1 MKDETRAA
9 LSDQGTWLRLPVML
23 LFFLLL
29 QVATPLLIVVS
40 LVAWFMRLFTGQQPQ
55 GVIEFGQTIGKWFD
69 RTADYL
75 CGGAQRR
82 PFPFEDHDCPS
93 DRAADRQPSS
103 RSSVGSS
110 DQRGDAGTP
119 VGTAESPTAA
129 AGSQGAGAPEE
140 SITKKSTGGNASSN
154 ASSSKKRTRKKS
166 PETKS
171 SGKKSPEKRSTSKV
185 PSRGA
190 GTQKS
195 GKKQSSKKQ
204 SAKKKSASKTGS
216 KKASGRKTRPKDP
229 GQVSAGSSGK
239 STDTASKDG
248 DQSPSDSGD

>member
-55 GVIEFGQTIGKWFD
+55 GVIEFGRTIGEWFD
-69 RTADYL
+69 RTSDYL

-93 DRAADRQPSS
+93 DRAPDPQPSS
-103 RSSVGSS
+103 RSSARTT
-110 DQRGDAGTP
+110 DQSGDTGPATR
-119 VGTAESPTAA
+119 TAESPKAA
-129 AGSQGAGAPEE
+129 AAAQGAGTPEE
-140 SITKKSTGGNASSN
+140 SVPKNSTGGDASSK
-154 ASSSKKRTRKKS
+154 ALSS
-166 PETKS
+166 
-171 SGKKSPEKRSTSKV
+171 KKSPEKKSNSKP
-185 PSRGA
+185 PSRQA
-190 GTQKS
+190 AAKKS
-195 GKKQSSKKQ
+195 GKKKSAKKK

-216 KKASGRKTRPKDP
+216 KKAAARKTNPEDP
-229 GQVSAGSSGK
+229 GQASAGSSGK
-239 STDTASKDG
+239 SADTASKGG
-248 DQSPSDSGD
+248 DQTSSDSAD